1 MKREC
6 VILSEACHSGAVGD
20 RIRRSRK
27 IQTGVFLAITFLL
40 SACTDYL
47 DEFKDEYDDTFT
59 AVEESSSSD
68 DEVSSSE
75 ESDEESSSSKKAT
88 SSSSEK
94 KDESSSSAKEDSSS
108 SKKDESSSS
117 KKEESSSS
125 KKEESSSSKKVESSS
140 SVKDESSSSSSV
152 KEVAGLGTCAP
163 SVATTERGMP
173 VEWKFT
179 KGAWVNATTV
189 MSAKFEWVFEGGTPS
204 TAEQKGRFSSGSV
217 TYSTSGPKA
226 AMVTIISAEGTE
238 VIECSTL
245 QVTGDPITGCKCE
258 GTNISPDVS
267 MGESAKW
274 TVTGC
279 TSASNIISYTWTG
292 ATADGTGWIATA
304 PVSAK
309 GEVVSGVSVTVS
321 NTDNTSLV
329 VACPDAKAIDSSVP
343 DNVFTDDRD
352 GKTYKTVVIGS
363 QTWMAENL
371 KYESANSY
379 CYGGDTANCT
389 KYGRLYT
396 WAIAMDS
403 AGTWSENGK
412 GCGYGET
419 CTPTS
424 PVRGVCPK
432 GWHIPSK
439 GEISV
444 LYDNVG
450 GENVAGKMLKS
461 TSGWSESG
469 NGTDSFGFN
478 ALPSG
483 YKDGETGEYVYGG
496 SIENFWCIDQPDND
510 NRSRHAYHLHLSFA
524 HDTAFVFYDLKTRE
538 QSVRCIKD

>member
-117 KKEESSSS
+117 AKEKSSSS
-125 KKEESSSSKKVESSS
+125 EKADSSSSA
-140 SVKDESSSSSSV
+140 KDESSSS
-152 KEVAGLGTCAP
+152 KGTPAFGTCAP

-179 KGAWVNATTV
+179 KGAGMVNVTTLT
-189 MSAKFEWVFEGGTPS
+189 SAKFEWVFEGGTPS
-204 TAEQKGRFSSGSV
+204 TAEQTGRVSSGSV
-217 TYSTSGPKA
+217 TYSTSGPKTA
-226 AMVTIISAEGTE
+226 SVVVSTPQHGSQTI
-238 VIECSTL
+238 VCSTL
-245 QVTGDPITGCKCE
+245 QVTGDPITGCQCV

-267 MGESAKW
+267 LGESAKW
-274 TVTGC
+274 TVSGC
-279 TSASNIISYTWTG
+279 LSASNISFAWTG
-292 ATADGTGWIATA
+292 ATADSTGRVATA
-304 PVSAK
+304 PVTK
-309 GEVVSGVSVTVS
+309 IGEVVSGVSVTVS

-329 VACPDAKAIDSSVP
+329 VACADAKAIDSSVP
-343 DNVFTDDRD
+343 DNVLVDDRD

-419 CTPTS
+419 CSPTS

-496 SIENFWCIDQPDND
+496 TIENFWCIDQPDND